1 MRDFKAILF
10 DLGDTLIYFDAVLQ
24 DALIEADEV
33 LYSSLTDKGLHLE
46 KASFIGEYR
55 SRMSVYF
62 EERDSEF
69 IEHTTYYVL
78 SEVLKGFGFF
88 DVPEALMRAALR
100 DMYTIFEN
108 YWIPEVESIPV
119 LQELRRRGYHL
130 GLVSNAADDE
140 DVQTLIDKASIRP
153 YFERITTSAVAGIR
167 KPNPRIF
174 QPFFQVWDLHPD
186 QVAMVGDTLGA
197 DILGARNAGMF
208 GIWVTRRADNP
219 GNRAH
224 METIH
229 PDAVVAN
236 INELPGLLD
245 QLAEPI

>member
-1 MRDFKAILF
+1 MRDFKAIIF

-24 DALIEADEV
+24 EVLVEADEV
-33 LYSSLTDKGLHLE
+33 LYQGLVEKGLSLE
-46 KASFIGEYR
+46 KTPFIKEFR
-55 SRMSVYF
+55 TRMNAYF

-78 SEVLKGFGFF
+78 GELLKGLGFS
-88 DVPEALMRAALR
+88 DLPEEFLRAALR
-100 DMYTIFEN
+100 DMYTVFEN
-108 YWIPEVESIPV
+108 QWIPEAESIPV
-119 LQELRRRGYHL
+119 LQELQQRGYRL

-140 DVQTLIDKASIRP
+140 DVQTLIDKAGIRP
-153 YFERITTSAVAGIR
+153 YFDQIITSAVAGIR

-174 QPFFQVWDLHPD
+174 LPLYQAWNLHPE
-186 QVAMVGDTLGA
+186 QVVMVGDTLGA

-208 GIWVTRRADNP
+208 GIWVTRRANNA

-224 METIH
+224 QNTIH

-236 INELPGLLD
+236 IRELPGLLD
-245 QLAEPI
+245 KLTQPG